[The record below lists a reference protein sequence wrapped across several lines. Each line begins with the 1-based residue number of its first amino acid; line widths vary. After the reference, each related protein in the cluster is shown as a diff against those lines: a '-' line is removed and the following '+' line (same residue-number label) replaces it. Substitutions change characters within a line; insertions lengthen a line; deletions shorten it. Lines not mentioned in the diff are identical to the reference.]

1 MMQAVITYG
10 LKVLGAA
17 GTQQGKSITVDK
29 SGGIYV
35 TGSFENT
42 VDFDPGP
49 GTVTHTSAGNQ
60 DVFILKLICNDTT
73 SSYLSVELCADSYT
87 LNGETYTAGGIYTQV
102 FPNTSGCDST
112 VMLEL
117 ALYSLNPPAITV
129 DEYTLSVAGTYITYQ
144 WIKNG
149 TDIDGA
155 TNATYTVTE
164 NADYQVRVT
173 NDNGCEATSA
183 VYEVNNVSIN
193 EAGGIAQYISVYP
206 NPVNEVIH
214 ISSPVPVHIALTGA
228 DGRTVLSAE
237 DARQV
242 SVKHLP
248 GGVYFLRVSD
258 REGRLIKTEK
268 VVKAGL

>member
-1 MMQAVITYG
+1 
-10 LKVLGAA
+10 
-17 GTQQGKSITVDK
+17 
-29 SGGIYV
+29 
-35 TGSFENT
+35 
-42 VDFDPGP
+42 
-49 GTVTHTSAGNQ
+49 
-60 DVFILKLICNDTT
+60 VFILKLICNDTT